1 MLITNAS
8 QFLMPF
14 PMPFPG
20 RAEADPATPGPAPI
34 EPGRRPFDR
43 GAGGVRRKRG
53 GVAGATDPATG
64 KFLSK
69 GTI

>member
-1 MLITNAS
+1 MLIINAS

-14 PMPFPG
+14 PMPFLG
-20 RAEADPATPGPAPI
+20 RAEVDPAAPGPAPI
-34 EPGRRPFDR
+34 EPGRRLPDR
-43 GAGGVRRKRG
+43 GVGGVRRERG
-53 GVAGATDPATG
+53 GVAGATDPANG